1 MRIVLLGSP
10 GAGKGTQSKM
20 LSLKYKLEHIST
32 GDIFRSEIEKKT
44 ELGKKVEG
52 FVKNGALVPDEL
64 VVELVA
70 ARLDTSTGNWLLD
83 GFPRTLEQAKEL
95 DKYLK
100 ANGQGIDMV
109 LYLAM
114 EREEN
119 IARLTSRRTC
129 SECGDVYNIASR
141 PSQMEGKCDRC
152 EGKLIQRADDTEE
165 TVKKRLVIYEDLTA
179 PLVAYYKAEHEF
191 NEVDGGGSFQDVA
204 RALYACFDKLTAAG
218 REVDA

>member
-32 GDIFRSEIEKKT
+32 GDIFRSEIEKQSN
-44 ELGKKVEG
+44 LGKKVEG
-52 FVKNGALVPDEL
+52 FVKSGALVPDDL
-64 VVELVA
+64 VVALVA
-70 ARLDTSTGNWLLD
+70 GRLDTGTGSWLLD

-100 ANGQGIDMV
+100 SNNQEIDMV

-114 EREEN
+114 EKEEN

-129 SECGDVYNIASR
+129 SECSEVYNIDSR
-141 PSQMEGKCDRC
+141 PPQMEGKCDKC
-152 EGKLIQRADDTEE
+152 EGKLVQREDDSEE
-165 TVKKRLVIYEDLTA
+165 TVKKRLMIYEDLTA
-179 PLVAYYKAEHEF
+179 PLVVYYKAEHEF
-191 NEVDGGGSFQDVA
+191 SEVDGGGSFQDVA
-204 RALYACFDKLTAAG
+204 HALYASLDKLTMAG
-218 REVDA
+218 KKG